1 MEPRKRESQSEP
13 TRSET
18 AEGHGAATAEVA
30 GMDEDAALLSRSESS
45 ARTQMPDA
53 REPGDLGG
61 ASPSV
66 VDGRQAREGDEPRA
80 VGAACSEAAC
90 PEESDEPV
98 VPKKSA
104 NSWVTPEESMEER
117 GEANGKLDQRNASR
131 AQDRNDAL
139 TYLDRVGQRAKE
151 EKGEPFNN
159 LLSHIKVP
167 LLKEAYA
174 RLRKNAA
181 PGVDGETWSSYGE
194 NLDARLLDLQD
205 RVQRGSYH
213 PQPVRR
219 VHIPKGDGKTRPLGI
234 PALEDK
240 LVQLAARMLLEPIYE
255 HGEFLGFSYGYRPG
269 RSAHGAL
276 DALSVA
282 IVTKKVNWVLDA
294 DIRAFFDTIDHG
306 WMQKFVE
313 HRIADRRMVRLLM
326 KWLHAGVM
334 EDGELHEVKE
344 GTPQGGIISPLL
356 ANLYLHHVLD
366 QWAHQ
371 WRNRHARGEVYL
383 VRYADDVVMAF
394 QYEHDARAMH
404 EALKAR
410 LATFGLELHPDKT
423 RVLRFGRYAA
433 DYCEKDGNKR
443 PETFDFLG
451 FTHISAR
458 GRDGRFKL
466 VRRTSRKKRNAKL
479 KKLRE
484 QMKRKTH
491 DPAVEQHRWLC
502 AVLRG
507 HYNYYGVPGNAAALS
522 SFREG
527 VRESW
532 HRRLQRRSQRATWT
546 NEQRTRFDNRF
557 PLPTPHIAHP
567 FPTHRFYSVDRRWE
581 PGAGKPHAGFC
592 TGGGPK
598 GPSLP

>member
-1 MEPRKRESQSEP
+1 MEPRNREIQVEP
-13 TRSET
+13 TRSKA
-18 AEGHGAATAEVA
+18 AEGHGAAAAEVA
-30 GMDEDAALLSRSESS
+30 VGDGTALPSGSESS
-45 ARTQMPDA
+45 ARQHMPGA
-53 REPGDLGG
+53 REPGGLGG
-61 ASPSV
+61 ASPPV
-66 VDGRQAREGDEPRA
+66 VGGRQAREGDEPQA
-80 VGAACSEAAC
+80 VGAHAPKPYAF
-90 PEESDEPV
+90 EESDALI
-98 VPKKSA
+98 VPEKSA
-104 NSWVTPEESMEER
+104 NSRVTPEESMEGR
-117 GEANGKLDQRNASR
+117 GAANGKLAQRNAFR
-131 AQDRNDAL
+131 AQDREDAL
-139 TYLDRVGQRAKE
+139 THLERVGQRATE
-151 EKGEPFNN
+151 VKGERFSN

-167 LLKEAYA
+167 LLKEAYL
-174 RLRKNAA
+174 RLRKDAA

-219 VHIPKGDGKTRPLGI
+219 VHIPKGDGRTRPLGI
-234 PALEDK
+234 PVLEDK

-255 HGEFLGFSYGYRPG
+255 HSEFMGFSYGYRPR

-282 IVTKKVNWVLDA
+282 IVSKKVNWVLDA

-313 HRIADRRMVRLLM
+313 HRVADRRMVRLLM

-334 EDGELHEVKE
+334 EDGKLHEVKE

-356 ANLYLHHVLD
+356 ANIYLHHVLD
-366 QWAHQ
+366 QWVHQ
-371 WRNRHARGEVYL
+371 WRKRHARGEMYV

-394 QYEHDARAMH
+394 QYEQDARAMRA
-404 EALKAR
+404 ALAER
-410 LATFGLELHPDKT
+410 LATFGLEVHPDKT
-423 RVLRFGRYAA
+423 RVLRFGRFAA
-433 DYCEKDGNKR
+433 QHCAKDGHRR
-443 PETFDFLG
+443 PGTFDFLG

-458 GRDGRFKL
+458 RPDGRFVL

-479 KKLRE
+479 REIRE
-484 QMKRKTH
+484 QVRRKRH
-491 DPAVEQHRWLC
+491 DPAVEQHRWLS

-507 HYNYYGVPGNAAALS
+507 HYNYYGVPGNARALS
-522 SFREG
+522 SFRHQ

-532 HRRLQRRSQRATWT
+532 HRSLQRRSQRARWT
-546 NEQRTRFDNRF
+546 NEQRTRFDERF
-557 PLPTPHIAHP
+557 PLPPPRTAHP
-567 FPTHRFYSVDRRWE
+567 LPTVRFYSVDRRRE
-581 PGAGKPHAGFC
+581 PGAGNPHAGFC